1 MEKPVW
7 LDESAQAWLLRIR
20 LQPAAR
26 RSGVAGEHGDRLKI
40 AVRAPAVEG
49 KANEAL
55 LRWLSEQLGVP
66 RTTVT
71 LVSGQTSR
79 DKRIAVQKAD
89 TLTLDAVRT
98 ALTP

>member
-20 LQPAAR
+20 LQPGAR
-26 RSGVAGEHGDRLKI
+26 RSGVVGEHGDRLKI
-40 AVRAPAVEG
+40 AVRAPAVDG

-55 LRWLSEQLGVP
+55 LHWLGEQLDVP

-79 DKRIAVQKAD
+79 DKRVAVQKID
-89 TLTLDAVRT
+89 GLTQTTVCT
-98 ALTP
+98 ALAS